1 MLYTHHIIAHRFL
14 VVNYGVRVNSLLDS
28 HDVTFFENIFPMKDS
43 HTMSRLP
50 LNETTNAP
58 PESTK
63 LSKHDEHTLELH
75 HEKIHSEAPRRSKG
89 QRIVSLLVM
98 ISLFILYMILPK
110 QLLRHSHLLIWIIG
124 KKLFVVR
131 WILLFTNRTW
141 QLVDR
146 PYGCKPMNLKWVFN
160 KKIMPNGTIDKY
172 KP

>member
-1 MLYTHHIIAHRFL
+1 

-75 HEKIHSEAPRRSKG
+75 HEKIHSEAPRTSKG
-89 QRIVSLLVM
+89 QRIVRPRLA
-98 ISLFILYMILPK
+98 
-110 QLLRHSHLLIWIIG
+110 QLIFS
-124 KKLFVVR
+124 F
-131 WILLFTNRTW
+131 FTNLSRSSA
-141 QLVDR
+141 
-146 PYGCKPMNLKWVFN
+146 K
-160 KKIMPNGTIDKY
+160 
-172 KP
+172 